1 MGKVDVL
8 LGLQW
13 GDEGKGKIVDV
24 LTPEYDVIARFQGG
38 PNAGHTL
45 EFNGIKHVLHIIPS
59 GIFHEEKKNV
69 IGNGVLI
76 DPYIF
81 AKEIE
86 HLKRRNVDATKNL
99 YISKK
104 AHLILPSH
112 RMLDAA
118 NEQAK
123 QESYKEQ
130 IAAQQRINDDLKN
143 VEVLAKYETALALML
158 YCPGMTISVPTMRFS
173 KAKRR
178 YIERQYDGR
187 KFTLNR
193 LAVECGYTQ
202 RYVYKILQLLRE
214 DKKSNST
221 LPK

>member
-1 MGKVDVL
+1 MQYQPWMDF
-8 LGLQW
+8 
-13 GDEGKGKIVDV
+13 I
-24 LTPEYDVIARFQGG
+24 TPDD
-38 PNAGHTL
+38 
-45 EFNGIKHVLHIIPS
+45 IP
-59 GIFHEEKKNV
+59 
-69 IGNGVLI
+69 
-76 DPYIF
+76 
-81 AKEIE
+81 
-86 HLKRRNVDATKNL
+86 
-99 YISKK
+99 
-104 AHLILPSH
+104 
-112 RMLDAA
+112 
-118 NEQAK
+118 
-123 QESYKEQ
+123 
-130 IAAQQRINDDLKN
+130 NDDLKN

-221 LPK
+221 LPKWYSSISNVRNIGFFLH